1 MMLTNCVVVNLRQV
15 PVALVVML
23 SLFGCGGHDA
33 AAPRPRTSVPA
44 STSASASTSPVVE
57 STSTAQGTVVAYY
70 SRLGRHDIAG
80 AAALLEPHLRQ
91 EYLHA
96 GADGDFENTVSI
108 RNLRDLKAIVAPS
121 TPGLPAGYRD
131 ITQVFLS
138 YDAVYDHVVAASNGP
153 NSRFV
158 YVGRNAEGQWRILE
172 IGTGP

>member
-1 MMLTNCVVVNLRQV
+1 MMLTNCLLVNLKRV
-15 PVALVVML
+15 FAAIVVML
-23 SLFGCGGHDA
+23 SLFGCGGHVSA
-33 AAPRPRTSVPA
+33 ASRPRP

-57 STSTAQGTVVAYY
+57 STSTAEGTVVAYY
-70 SRLGRHDIAG
+70 GRLGRHDIAG

-108 RNLRDLKAIVAPS
+108 RKIRDLKATVAPS

-138 YDAVYDHVVAASNGP
+138 YDVAFRHVVAASNGP

-158 YVGRNAEGQWRILE
+158 YVGRNAEGQRRILE